1 MGIIVVFGI
10 CLFIIPGIYLAL
22 RLQFFT
28 AFIVEEDTGIIES
41 LKRSWEITRGQGMY
55 PNAKM
60 QEIMQLI
67 KLITIVPTM
76 DFCIGMAKALSVKE
90 IIVIPINKPA
100 KTHI

>member
-41 LKRSWEITRGQGMY
+41 LKRSWGNNPRTGHAVIYAYAGHDRNFFILGLILLGIGIFVAMPLIYMMY
-55 PNAKM
+55 GYVFVN
-60 QEIMQLI
+60 
-67 KLITIVPTM
+67 
-76 DFCIGMAKALSVKE
+76 
-90 IIVIPINKPA
+90 
-100 KTHI
+100 

>member
-1 MGIIVVFGI
+1 M
-10 CLFIIPGIYLAL
+10 
-22 RLQFFT
+22 FF
-28 AFIVEEDTGIIES
+28 
-41 LKRSWEITRGQGMY
+41 MY
-55 PNAKM
+55 PSAKM